1 MVETMDL
8 RIVPDTATLFQAAA
22 TEFASQVDSTLK
34 SSDRFTVAL
43 SGGSTPKGLFTL
55 LASNYRDR
63 LPWNRVFFFWGDERH
78 VPPDSAESNYRMA
91 SEALLSKVP
100 VPPGNIFRVPTENP
114 DADQAAEEYE
124 QTLRDFFHPA
134 PGTFPQFDL
143 ILLGMGPDG
152 HTASLFPGTEA
163 LQEKSRFVVAN
174 WVDKFKTHRIT
185 FTAPLI
191 NQAKMVE
198 FLVAGSDKS
207 PALHEVLEGNQ
218 PTELYPSKLIRPVN
232 GRLIWLVDKAA
243 AASLPRKSA

>member
-100 VPPGNIFRVPTENP
+100 VPPGNIFR
-114 DADQAAEEYE
+114 
-124 QTLRDFFHPA
+124 
-134 PGTFPQFDL
+134 
-143 ILLGMGPDG
+143 
-152 HTASLFPGTEA
+152 
-163 LQEKSRFVVAN
+163 
-174 WVDKFKTHRIT
+174 
-185 FTAPLI
+185 
-191 NQAKMVE
+191 
-198 FLVAGSDKS
+198 
-207 PALHEVLEGNQ
+207 
-218 PTELYPSKLIRPVN
+218 
-232 GRLIWLVDKAA
+232 
-243 AASLPRKSA
+243 